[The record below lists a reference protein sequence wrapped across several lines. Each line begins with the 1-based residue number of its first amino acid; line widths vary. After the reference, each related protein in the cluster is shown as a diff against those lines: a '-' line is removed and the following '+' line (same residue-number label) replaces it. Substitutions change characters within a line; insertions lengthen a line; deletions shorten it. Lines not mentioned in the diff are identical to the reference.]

1 MEEWQ
6 QSWLVNVNAMDEK
19 PRWRWIT
26 DIEEFDRFVAKLT
39 AEEWAQIEREMREG
53 MDIDDGCSE

>member
-1 MEEWQ
+1 M
-6 QSWLVNVNAMDEK
+6 NVYAMDEK

-39 AEEWAQIEREMREG
+39 AEEWAQIEREIREG
-53 MDIDDGCSE
+53 MHGYR